1 MTMNK
6 ILLVLIVSSGFLL
19 IFYANNDIF
28 TRKKWISI
36 FQAADDDD
44 DQQQKVAAAVE
55 PAPVTAAAVADHKHR
70 PHKTSKAL
78 HHSAAA
84 AAAILLNHHHPATT
98 NNFNDIKRTKYVPAA
113 RNQTEYNIFII
124 YTKEN
129 YLLKTKLEM
138 FMKSLLKYAS
148 VRLHLHIISDE
159 RSESGAESILRT
171 QIQFYKSPVAYTMYN
186 VDECAGQLTDITQ
199 AMMPYFSS
207 NPGSYYSDALFY
219 LSLGLHRIVDV
230 GMRRAILIDCDV
242 VFRSDIAHLFQE
254 FNKYVHSIQI
264 L

>member
-36 FQAADDDD
+36 FQAADDEDA
-44 DQQQKVAAAVE
+44 VAE
-55 PAPVTAAAVADHKHR
+55 PAANAVVQPTAALAAVAAGGHQQHRHK
-70 PHKTSKAL
+70 KL
-78 HHSAAA
+78 SAAL
-84 AAAILLNHHHPATT
+84 INNNNNNHLIRNHQTH
-98 NNFNDIKRTKYVPAA
+98 NFSMNDIKRTKYIPTA

-171 QIQFYKSPVAYTMYN
+171 QIQFYKSPVAYTMYS
-186 VDECAGQLTDITQ
+186 VDECAAQLADITQ
-199 AMMPYFSS
+199 VMMPYFSS

-219 LSLGLHRIVDV
+219 LSLGLHRIVDP

-254 FNKYVHSIQI
+254 FNK
-264 L
+264 